1 MRVLHVFAVFTA
13 AVVALPTQGLSHF
26 AHEMPKIAITTG
38 KNIATDFL
46 NILHGA
52 RQGQQHNTEAVKAA
66 EEEATPQATA
76 EEEARW
82 QA

>member
-1 MRVLHVFAVFTA
+1 MRILHVFAVS
-13 AVVALPTQGLSHF
+13 AVVALPVHRLSHF
-26 AHEMPKIAITTG
+26 AHEMPKVAITTG

-52 RQGQQHNTEAVKAA
+52 RQHQQHNTETVKES
-66 EEEATPQATA
+66 EEETTPQATA